1 MKMMLGSKAIKV
13 RISITDFFEEVNSMS
28 NFNKGKKKQR
38 VLAIVCLVL
47 VAAMLITTF
56 VSALFVY

>member
-1 MKMMLGSKAIKV
+1 MNI

-38 VLAIVCLVL
+38 VLAIICLVL

>member
-1 MKMMLGSKAIKV
+1 MSHNNKNKNKQMNKQKRTKQIA
-13 RISITDFFEEVNSMS
+13 SI
-28 NFNKGKKKQR
+28 
-38 VLAIVCLVL
+38 ICLIL

>member
-1 MKMMLGSKAIKV
+1 M
-13 RISITDFFEEVNSMS
+13 RENNT
-28 NFNKGKKKQR
+28 GKKNKLNKQQR
-38 VLAIVCLVL
+38 KKQLFAIIGLLL

>member
-1 MKMMLGSKAIKV
+1 MYI
-13 RISITDFFEEVNSMS
+13 RISITDFFDEVNSMS
-28 NFNKGKKKQR
+28 NFNREKKKKQ
-38 VLAIVCLVL
+38 VMAVICLVL

>member
-1 MKMMLGSKAIKV
+1 MSKI
-13 RISITDFFEEVNSMS
+13 
-28 NFNKGKKKQR
+28 NKGKKKRQ

>member
-1 MKMMLGSKAIKV
+1 
-13 RISITDFFEEVNSMS
+13 MS
-28 NFNKGKKKQR
+28 NKPNKGRRKKQ
-38 VLAIVCLVL
+38 VLAMICLIV

>member
-1 MKMMLGSKAIKV
+1 MSRNNKKM
-13 RISITDFFEEVNSMS
+13 
-28 NFNKGKKKQR
+28 NKQMNKQKR
-38 VLAIVCLVL
+38 NRQIASIVCLIL

>member
-1 MKMMLGSKAIKV
+1 
-13 RISITDFFEEVNSMS
+13 MS

-38 VLAIVCLVL
+38 VLAIICLIL

>member
-1 MKMMLGSKAIKV
+1 MSKI
-13 RISITDFFEEVNSMS
+13 
-28 NFNKGKKKQR
+28 NKRKNKRQM
-38 VLAIVCLVL
+38 LAIICLVL

>member
-1 MKMMLGSKAIKV
+1 MSRNNKKMNKQ
-13 RISITDFFEEVNSMS
+13 MS
-28 NFNKGKKKQR
+28 KQR
-38 VLAIVCLVL
+38 RTKQIASIVCLIL

>member
-1 MKMMLGSKAIKV
+1 MSK
-13 RISITDFFEEVNSMS
+13 
-28 NFNKGKKKQR
+28 FNKGKKQR
-38 VLAIVCLVL
+38 QILAIICLIL

>member
-1 MKMMLGSKAIKV
+1 
-13 RISITDFFEEVNSMS
+13 MS
-28 NFNKGKKKQR
+28 NIKGNKAKRKRQ
-38 VLAIVCLVL
+38 LYAIVGLVL

>member
-1 MKMMLGSKAIKV
+1 
-13 RISITDFFEEVNSMS
+13 MS
-28 NFNKGKKKQR
+28 NFNKGKMNKERRKKQFY
-38 VLAIVCLVL
+38 AIIGLVL

>member
-1 MKMMLGSKAIKV
+1 MSKI
-13 RISITDFFEEVNSMS
+13 
-28 NFNKGKKKQR
+28 NKGKKKRQ
-38 VLAIVCLVL
+38 VLAIICLVL

>member
-1 MKMMLGSKAIKV
+1 
-13 RISITDFFEEVNSMS
+13 MS
-28 NFNKGKKKQR
+28 NNNKKINKQKRKKQMFAMIG
-38 VLAIVCLVL
+38 LIL